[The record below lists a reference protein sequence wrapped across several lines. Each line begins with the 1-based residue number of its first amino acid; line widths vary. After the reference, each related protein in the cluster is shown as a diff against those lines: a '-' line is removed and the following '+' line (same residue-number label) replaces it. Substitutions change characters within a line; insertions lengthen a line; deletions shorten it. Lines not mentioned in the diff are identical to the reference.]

1 MEIWKLVC
9 TPEVLAKSLS
19 WRQGACFKTAEK
31 SSKFRSSSSKKEKG
45 NTMNNVDR
53 LDVHPRI
60 IAALKKGKRYVNTR
74 IRSHYVCTYP
84 RIHLVNSHCVSVY
97 PLRNT
102 LRQRIKLIASF
113 CLFVVLKATEGRKA
127 HKRDNCV
134 STYPALS
141 GIQLQSGRVFCS

>member
-1 MEIWKLVC
+1 
-9 TPEVLAKSLS
+9 
-19 WRQGACFKTAEK
+19 
-31 SSKFRSSSSKKEKG
+31 
-45 NTMNNVDR
+45 MNNVDR

-102 LRQRIKLIASF
+102 LKTAYKAYSKLMSI
-113 CLFVVLKATEGRKA
+113 C
-127 HKRDNCV
+127 
-134 STYPALS
+134 
-141 GIQLQSGRVFCS
+141 CS